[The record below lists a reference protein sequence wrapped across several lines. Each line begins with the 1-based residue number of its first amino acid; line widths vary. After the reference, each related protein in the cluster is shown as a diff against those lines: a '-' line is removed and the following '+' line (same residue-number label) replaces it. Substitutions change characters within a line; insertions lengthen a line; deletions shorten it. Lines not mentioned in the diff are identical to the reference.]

1 MESMIQKWVADH
13 FALVQISFLAIVLF
27 VGWNALRSNQKQ
39 TSFRKRESERTDLD
53 RLNRIESPIGRKTTP
68 LALPG
73 ITLTGKPHEILGVPE
88 TANESEIMRAY
99 KERIKL
105 FHPDRIQ
112 GDAKKQMRFYQDASA
127 KINEAKEAM
136 IAEIRKK

>member
-1 MESMIQKWVADH
+1 MIHKWVADH
-13 FALVQISFLAIVLF
+13 FALVQISFLAIVVLA
-27 VGWNALRSNQKQ
+27 GWNALRSNQKQ
-39 TSFRKRESERTDLD
+39 TSFRSREAERSDLD
-53 RLNRIESPIGRKTTP
+53 RLNKIESSIGKKPTP

-73 ITLTGKPHEILGVPE
+73 ITLTGKPHEILGVAE

-112 GDAKKQMRFYQDASA
+112 GEAKNQMRFYQDASA

>member
-1 MESMIQKWVADH
+1 MIQKWVADH
-13 FALVQISFLAIVLF
+13 FGFVQIALIALAAIAA
-27 VGWNALRSNQKQ
+27 WHSLRTNQKQ
-39 TSFRKRESERTDLD
+39 TSFRSRESERADLD
-53 RLNRIESPIGRKTTP
+53 RLNKMESPIGKKPTP

-73 ITLTGKPHEILGVPE
+73 ITLTGKPHEILGVAE
-88 TANESEIMRAY
+88 TATESEIMRAY

-112 GDAKKQMRFYQDASA
+112 GDAKNQIRFYQDASA

-136 IAEIRKK
+136 IAEIRRK